1 MNDTPQGVSF
11 TDKFLIAS
19 TYSMSTL
26 LDGSNVRLNG
36 NIESDMNVNWIK
48 FKNFLSLY

>member
-1 MNDTPQGVSF
+1 
-11 TDKFLIAS
+11 
-19 TYSMSTL
+19 MSNQLTFVGTRRMFGDAL